1 MNLALTEQI
10 QLAVRTG
17 LELRAPDYKFSALTA
32 RLFLAFAKKKK
43 QKQKQKHAQKQK
55 TKQNTK
61 NKNRKKEHELTNF
74 FTQFKEKLKLIST
87 EIALGVGNLQASVV
101 WLRSN
106 LELKVTPYDIVRF
119 LLIFSG
125 CSERFFSGYS
135 AFLLYPET
143 NISNSNL
150 IQKASP
156 ISWGYSEIKG
166 MQGYQLLK
174 LSSVTPS
181 LNNISLVGL
190 VCKVKHCRS
199 TI

>member
-10 QLAVRTG
+10 QLRVRTG

-43 QKQKQKHAQKQK
+43 KQKQKHAQKQK

-101 WLRSN
+101 
-106 LELKVTPYDIVRF
+106 
-119 LLIFSG
+119 
-125 CSERFFSGYS
+125 
-135 AFLLYPET
+135 
-143 NISNSNL
+143 
-150 IQKASP
+150 
-156 ISWGYSEIKG
+156 
-166 MQGYQLLK
+166 
-174 LSSVTPS
+174 
-181 LNNISLVGL
+181 
-190 VCKVKHCRS
+190 
-199 TI
+199 

>member
-101 WLRSN
+101 
-106 LELKVTPYDIVRF
+106 
-119 LLIFSG
+119 
-125 CSERFFSGYS
+125 
-135 AFLLYPET
+135 
-143 NISNSNL
+143 
-150 IQKASP
+150 
-156 ISWGYSEIKG
+156 
-166 MQGYQLLK
+166 
-174 LSSVTPS
+174 
-181 LNNISLVGL
+181 
-190 VCKVKHCRS
+190 
-199 TI
+199 

>member
-43 QKQKQKHAQKQK
+43 KQKQKHAQKQK

-125 CSERFFSGYS
+125 CSERFFSGYP

-143 NISNSNL
+143 NISKSNL

-181 LNNISLVGL
+181 LNNISQVGF
-190 VCKVKHCRS
+190 VCKVKHRRS

>member
-43 QKQKQKHAQKQK
+43 KQKQKHAQKQK

-87 EIALGVGNLQASVV
+87 EISLGVGNLQASVV
-101 WLRSN
+101 
-106 LELKVTPYDIVRF
+106 
-119 LLIFSG
+119 
-125 CSERFFSGYS
+125 
-135 AFLLYPET
+135 
-143 NISNSNL
+143 
-150 IQKASP
+150 
-156 ISWGYSEIKG
+156 
-166 MQGYQLLK
+166 
-174 LSSVTPS
+174 
-181 LNNISLVGL
+181 
-190 VCKVKHCRS
+190 
-199 TI
+199 